1 MQYLCIWLWSII
13 SPNIVVSLIFCN
25 PNFHE
30 FWCWVYQSKLATL
43 FNDTSNGPKF
53 FIVKKLQTFF
63 NPWKLLPMNINEC
76 RDVLMGRTV
85 WGFGWAVEDGVY
97 LVDRG
102 RNQLY
107 YQRDLL
113 LHTGV
118 LVTGMK
124 QLLDSRLLNK
134 TRGDISCY
142 FYILW
147 IS

>member
-1 MQYLCIWLWSII
+1 MHNLLWNKYWLYKTNCKLKAI
-13 SPNIVVSLIFCN
+13 SVHLIMEHYF
-25 PNFHE
+25 
-30 FWCWVYQSKLATL
+30 SKYCCFT
-43 FNDTSNGPKF
+43 DTSNGPKF

-63 NPWKLLPMNINEC
+63 NPWKLLPMNIYEC

-85 WGFGWAVEDGVY
+85 WGFGRAVEDGVY